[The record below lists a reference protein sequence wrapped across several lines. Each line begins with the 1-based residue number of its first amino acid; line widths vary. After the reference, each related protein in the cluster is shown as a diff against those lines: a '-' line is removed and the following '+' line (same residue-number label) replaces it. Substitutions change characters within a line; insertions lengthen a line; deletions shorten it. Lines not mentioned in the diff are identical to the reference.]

1 LELIQSRQQLSLVVL
16 IRILLFSIIIGMLF
30 YWRSDDIY
38 SFYFDDQTTNVGL
51 IVNGAILCLFL
62 SGFIQVVLRLTFYVK
77 EDKATVRFVSNLKQN
92 PKSPLAGVPEQS
104 LIALRYKIIK
114 SLFEQ
119 RTPFQQGSAASALM
133 ASESGKNS
141 LLKYINN
148 VLILIG
154 VFGTIVSLSIALVG
168 ASNLL
173 DTMNGMG
180 LIIHGMSTALST
192 TMTAIVCFFF
202 FSYLYTHVMDVQTN
216 LISSI
221 EQVTTT
227 YLLPRYQ
234 VQTDTLLF
242 EVSGL
247 IRTLQTVTN
256 NLSDSHERLAHIES
270 NIDTAISQ
278 YLEESKNRESELSQ
292 IKSIL
297 RQGFRLPEPS

>member
-1 LELIQSRQQLSLVVL
+1 
-16 IRILLFSIIIGMLF
+16 
-30 YWRSDDIY
+30 
-38 SFYFDDQTTNVGL
+38 
-51 IVNGAILCLFL
+51 
-62 SGFIQVVLRLTFYVK
+62 
-77 EDKATVRFVSNLKQN
+77 
-92 PKSPLAGVPEQS
+92 
-104 LIALRYKIIK
+104 
-114 SLFEQ
+114 
-119 RTPFQQGSAASALM
+119 
-133 ASESGKNS
+133 
-141 LLKYINN
+141 
-148 VLILIG
+148 
-154 VFGTIVSLSIALVG
+154 
-168 ASNLL
+168 
-173 DTMNGMG
+173 
-180 LIIHGMSTALST
+180 
-192 TMTAIVCFFF
+192 
-202 FSYLYTHVMDVQTN
+202 MDVQTN

-297 RQGFRLPEPS
+297 RQGFRLPEPSWKTLSI